1 MRTSM
6 PVLAVAA
13 IALAVS
19 SCGAQQEAA
28 KRRNAYVVEVNR
40 AQSDFGRTFR
50 TLSQR
55 ISSATTPDQGRRT
68 LRRLEAA
75 VDGVIV
81 GLRRIDAP
89 PDLRGLHRRLIRQIG
104 LYGAEIHRA
113 EIQFATGSP
122 QRSLRSEAAL
132 SRASTR
138 LNERIR
144 RTIAAINRRLQR
156 SS

>member
-13 IALAVS
+13 IALTVS

-40 AQSDFGRTFR
+40 AQSDFGRNFR

-55 ISSATTPDQGRRT
+55 ISSATTPDEGRRT

-75 VDGVIV
+75 VDGVII

-89 PDLRGLHRRLIRQIG
+89 GDVRGLHRRLIREIG
-104 LYGAEIHRA
+104 LYAAAIHRA

-132 SRASTR
+132 SRASAR

-144 RTIAAINRRLQR
+144 RTIAAINRRLQ
-156 SS
+156 SSS